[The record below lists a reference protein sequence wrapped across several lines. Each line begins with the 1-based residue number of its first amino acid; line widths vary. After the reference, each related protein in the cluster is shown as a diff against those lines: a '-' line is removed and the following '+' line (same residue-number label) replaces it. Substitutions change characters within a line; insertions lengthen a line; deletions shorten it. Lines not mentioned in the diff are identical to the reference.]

1 MKQFLLF
8 FAISILASCGGGE
21 STGGS
26 GSTDGTTDASTDG
39 TTDAST
45 DASTD
50 GTTDAGQAET
60 VIEGLTTPSKISVV
74 TAN

>member
-26 GSTDGTTDASTDG
+26 GSTD
-39 TTDAST
+39 
-45 DASTD
+45 
-50 GTTDAGQAET
+50 AGQVET
-60 VIEGLTTPSKISVV
+60 AIEGLTTPSKVSVV

>member
-45 DASTD
+45 D
-50 GTTDAGQAET
+50 GTTDAGQVET
-60 VIEGLTTPSKISVV
+60 VIEGLTTPSKVSVV

>member
-8 FAISILASCGGGE
+8 FAISMLASCGGGE

-26 GSTDGTTDASTDG
+26 GSTDGTTDA
-39 TTDAST
+39 
-45 DASTD
+45 
-50 GTTDAGQAET
+50 GQDET
-60 VIEGLTTPSKISVV
+60 VIEGLTTPSKVSVV

>member
-26 GSTDGTTDASTDG
+26 GSTDSTPD
-39 TTDAST
+39 
-45 DASTD
+45 
-50 GTTDAGQAET
+50 AET
-60 VIEGLTTPSKISVV
+60 VIDGLTTPSKVSVV

>member
-26 GSTDGTTDASTDG
+26 GSTDGTTDA
-39 TTDAST
+39 
-45 DASTD
+45 
-50 GTTDAGQAET
+50 GQVET
-60 VIEGLTTPSKISVV
+60 AIEGLTTPSKVSVV

>member
-8 FAISILASCGGGE
+8 FAISMLASCGGGE

-26 GSTDGTTDASTDG
+26 G
-39 TTDAST
+39 
-45 DASTD
+45 STD

-60 VIEGLTTPSKISVV
+60 VIEGLTTPSKVSVV
-74 TAN
+74 TANQELDL

>member
-26 GSTDGTTDASTDG
+26 GSTDATTDES
-39 TTDAST
+39 
-45 DASTD
+45 
-50 GTTDAGQAET
+50 TDAGQVET
-60 VIEGLTTPSKISVV
+60 VIEGLTTPSKVSVV

>member
-8 FAISILASCGGGE
+8 LAISILASCGGGE

-45 DASTD
+45 D
-50 GTTDAGQAET
+50 GTTDAGQ
-60 VIEGLTTPSKISVV
+60 V
-74 TAN
+74 

>member
-21 STGGS
+21 STSGS

-39 TTDAST
+39 A
-45 DASTD
+45 
-50 GTTDAGQAET
+50 TDAGQVET
-60 VIEGLTTPSKISVV
+60 VIEGLTTPSKVSVV

>member
-26 GSTDGTTDASTDG
+26 GSTDGTTDAE
-39 TTDAST
+39 
-45 DASTD
+45 
-50 GTTDAGQAET
+50 QAET
-60 VIEGLTTPSKISVV
+60 AIEGLTTPSKVSVV

>member
-39 TTDAST
+39 TTDA
-45 DASTD
+45 
-50 GTTDAGQAET
+50 GQVET
-60 VIEGLTTPSKISVV
+60 VIEGLTTPSKVSVV

>member
-39 TTDAST
+39 TTDA
-45 DASTD
+45 
-50 GTTDAGQAET
+50 GQVET
-60 VIEGLTTPSKISVV
+60 AIEGLTTPSKVSVV

>member
-1 MKQFLLF
+1 MVDTMICAPRLFHSNRREYMKQFLLF

-26 GSTDGTTDASTDG
+26 GSTDGTTDA
-39 TTDAST
+39 
-45 DASTD
+45 
-50 GTTDAGQAET
+50 GQVET
-60 VIEGLTTPSKISVV
+60 AIEGLTTPSKVSVV